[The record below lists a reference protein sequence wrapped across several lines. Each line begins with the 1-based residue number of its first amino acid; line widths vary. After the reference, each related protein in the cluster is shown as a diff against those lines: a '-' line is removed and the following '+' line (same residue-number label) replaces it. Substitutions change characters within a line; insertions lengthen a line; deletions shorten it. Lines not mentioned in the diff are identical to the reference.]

1 MSQHKTT
8 EPIDVEVLEQII
20 IPHID
25 KDIPI
30 PKNKEEAKVDLTT
43 SEELNA
49 RVETIKELSDITG
62 ENIEPSAENRQQAE
76 DIAKEM
82 MKDPKKKVEFGNYP
96 NETMAYLAGMVA
108 QTNCMIVEDLADLK
122 LHVVNGL
129 VQIANTAENDKD
141 KLAAF
146 KAIGDIDGVDAFK
159 KKTEVTHIHKSDQEV
174 EEELRATIEQLK
186 GKIVEGEH
194 EVIEDDDD

>member
-1 MSQHKTT
+1 MSQQKTK
-8 EPIDVEVLEQII
+8 EPIDVEVLESII
-20 IPHID
+20 IPNID
-25 KDIPI
+25 KNVPI
-30 PKNKEEAKVDLTT
+30 PQNKKDAKIDLTT
-43 SEELNA
+43 SEELNIRA
-49 RVETIKELSDITG
+49 NTIKELSDITG
-62 ENIEPSAENRQQAE
+62 ESIEPSAENRQQAE
-76 DIAKEM
+76 DIAQEM

-129 VQIANTAENDKD
+129 VQLANTAENDKD

-146 KAIGDIDGVDAFK
+146 KAIGDVDGVDAFK

-174 EEELRATIEQLK
+174 EDELRATIEQLK
-186 GKIVEGEH
+186 GKIIEG
-194 EVIEDDDD
+194 EVIESNTDE